1 MRSAAAGGPKLIKF
15 ASAVAVGVAVTGVL
29 MPAGAGA
36 QTTNTGAVPAGVFNG
51 SSLMAG
57 VAASSP
63 ANAWAVGSTA
73 LNVQP
78 DGVIVKQRCVIEHWN
93 GRHWRTNERCP
104 SPGRDWLEGVTTLST
119 RSAWAVGATPPPSP
133 GLASLTQPLI
143 LRWNG
148 IRWRR
153 VPSPTFQFGGQLAAA
168 TAVSSGRA
176 WAVGDALD
184 KYGDQVGAILTW
196 NGRAWRQT
204 PVAALQSGSSH
215 LAAVAATS
223 ASNAWAVGSG
233 PGPDLSDPL
242 ILHWNGHRWTSAG
255 LPALPL
261 CDGSFCDLT
270 GVAATSSSNAWAVG
284 VNLMPSQVESTSVPF
299 ILHWNGRAWKNVP
312 CPLCKTF
319 VGLSGLNAV
328 AAWRGLAWAVGW
340 TEPLSPTGSAGPGQV
355 VILKWNGHVWKQM
368 KVLGP
373 SADRYPVLSGVA
385 APSGKLAWAVGGPVG
400 SPTVGVSSALL
411 FTWNGKVW
419 R

>member
-1 MRSAAAGGPKLIKF
+1 
-15 ASAVAVGVAVTGVL
+15 

-36 QTTNTGAVPAGVFNG
+36 QTTNTAAVPAGVFNG
-51 SSLMAG
+51 TSLMAG
-57 VAASSP
+57 IAASSP

-73 LNVQP
+73 LGVLP
-78 DGVIVKQRCVIEHWN
+78 DGVTVKQRCVIAHWN
-93 GRHWRTNERCP
+93 GRRWRTTERCP

-133 GLASLTQPLI
+133 DPASLTQPLI

-148 IRWRR
+148 VRWRR
-153 VPSPTFQFGGQLAAA
+153 VPSPTFQFGGQLAGV

-184 KYGDQVGAILTW
+184 KYGEQVAAILTW

-204 PVAALQSGSSH
+204 PVAALQSASRAGGSSR

-223 ASNAWAVGSG
+223 ASNAWAVGYG
-233 PGPDLSDPL
+233 PGPTNPDTPL
-242 ILHWNGHRWTSAG
+242 ILHWNGHRWTPAR

-261 CDGSFCDLT
+261 CYLDLCDLT

-284 VNLMPSQVESTSVPF
+284 VNLMPSQIESTSMPF

-312 CPLCKTF
+312 CPAYKSF
-319 VGLSGLNAV
+319 DGLSGLNAV

-340 TEPLSPTGSAGPGQV
+340 AQPLSPAGFAGPGQV

-368 KVLGP
+368 KVFGRSP
-373 SADRYPVLSGVA
+373 DRYPVLSGVA
-385 APSGKLAWAVGGPVG
+385 APSGELAWAVGGPAG
-400 SPTVGVSSALL
+400 SPTVGVSSALV